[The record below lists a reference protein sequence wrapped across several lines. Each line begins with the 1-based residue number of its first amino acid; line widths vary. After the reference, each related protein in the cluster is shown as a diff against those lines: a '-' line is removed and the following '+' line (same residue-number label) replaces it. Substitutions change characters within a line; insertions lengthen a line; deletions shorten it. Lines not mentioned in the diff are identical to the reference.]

1 MSTFGMFIFCRYSLD
16 IFPKTKTQKLLFTAE
31 INHIDR
37 MRVTVT
43 KGNYNDVRKNVCGAY
58 PVLP

>member
-1 MSTFGMFIFCRYSLD
+1 MAMSTFGMFIFCRYSLD

-43 KGNYNDVRKNVCGAY
+43 EG
-58 PVLP
+58 